1 MEYETL
7 LIENRGRVALL
18 TLNRPDKLNAWN
30 WAMEREFL
38 AALDELNADPM
49 VHVIVVTGAGR
60 AFCAGGDIGSFN
72 EGLQMN
78 RYNAG
83 AKPSP
88 LTAEDGSPE
97 VPIALARSKPVIA
110 AINGHAVGIGLTMPL
125 ACDIRI
131 ASDKAKLSV
140 RFVKVGLT
148 PECGS
153 TRYLPGVAG
162 LGNALYMALTGRIIE
177 ADEALRRGLVDQ
189 VVPHDS
195 LMEVAM
201 GLADEIAANPPSAVW
216 AAKRI
221 IHENA
226 GETDMRRVVTREGFS
241 IRAARGVPDHA
252 EAVKAFLEKREP
264 NFGIAAE
271 RKATPD
277 KRFTPDSKTD
287 RRFRANRAGR

>member
-1 MEYETL
+1 MATYETL
-7 LIENRGRVALL
+7 LVENKGRVALL

-30 WAMEREFL
+30 WTLEREFL
-38 AALDELNADPM
+38 AALESLNADPS

-60 AFCAGGDIGSFN
+60 AFCAGGDISGFN
-72 EGLQMN
+72 EAL
-78 RYNAG
+78 G
-83 AKPSP
+83 ARNGPRGPSP

-97 VPIALARSKPVIA
+97 VPIALSRSKPVIA

-131 ASDKAKLSV
+131 ASDRAKFSV

-153 TRYLPGVAG
+153 TRYLPLVAG

-177 ADEALRRGLVDQ
+177 ADEALRRGLVDHI
-189 VVPHDS
+189 VPHDK
-195 LMEVAM
+195 LMDEAM
-201 GLADEIAANPPSAVW
+201 ALAEEIAANPPSAVW

-226 GETDMRRVVTREGFS
+226 GETDMRRVVTREGFA
-241 IRAARGVPDHA
+241 IRAARGIPDHA

-264 NFGIAAE
+264 NFS
-271 RKATPD
+271 R
-277 KRFTPDSKTD
+277 
-287 RRFRANRAGR
+287 